1 MSVDGRFIKYL
12 GKELNQDLNKG
23 KVQKISQISNTDFLF
38 NLRANNENKYL
49 YLSLST
55 SVARIHLIERP
66 KEKFDAPGGFCMFL
80 RKHIEGGLINKVQS
94 LNNDRIL
101 EITLSNVN
109 DIGDLETYK
118 MVIELFGRYANLII
132 LNDNDKVLNAYKHI
146 HPFDNI
152 DRTIVN
158 GITYDIP
165 KDDKIDPED
174 LDRVESFFKNGDIEV
189 HDIIHN
195 IRGISPLLAKAI
207 MKKANFIPT
216 QYFQVYKE
224 FMNLPIKPTLKEG
237 KKQAFYFIDIFEDN
251 QRYFDSLSLLLEH
264 HYHEQT
270 DKEKVKQIH
279 KYLFTFAKNQVN
291 KYKNKLEKLTKDL
304 KNAKNNEIY
313 RIKGDIL
320 IQDQYKI
327 QPTDYEYTGFS
338 YELDKEITVDLDRR
352 LSVIENAKKF
362 YKRYKKLKT
371 AIKHLNRQIILAKHK
386 LNYFI
391 SLKEQINTNY
401 NLKDLEEI
409 KEELIELKYLPKKK
423 TKQEKKKQKLNYDVY
438 IDETGTRILVGK
450 NNLQNN
456 YLTHKHAR
464 KNDMWFHVQNQS
476 GSHVVVEGEDLKET
490 TIRNA
495 ANLAAYYSK
504 SQQSSSVAVDY
515 TLVKNIKKIPG
526 ELGSFV
532 SYTNQKTIYIDPDIS
547 LINQLKKP

>member
-12 GKELNQDLNKG
+12 GKELNQDLNNG

-38 NLRANNENKYL
+38 NVRANAENKYL

-55 SVARIHLIERP
+55 SVARIHLIKRP
-66 KEKFDAPGGFCMFL
+66 DEKFDAPGGFCMFL
-80 RKHIEGGLINKVQS
+80 RKHIEGGVINKIQS

-101 EITLSNVN
+101 EITVSNVN
-109 DIGDLETYK
+109 DIGDLEIYK

-132 LNDNDKVLNAYKHI
+132 LDDKDKVLNAYKHI
-146 HPFDNI
+146 HPFDNV

-174 LDRVESFFKNGDIEV
+174 LDAVKSFFEKDNIESR
-189 HDIIHN
+189 DIINN
-195 IRGISPLLAKAI
+195 IRGISPLLAKAV
-207 MKKANFIPT
+207 MRKANFMPT
-216 QYFQVYKE
+216 QYFQIYKE
-224 FMNLPIKPTLKEG
+224 LMYLPIKPTLKEG
-237 KKQAFYFIDIFEDN
+237 KKEAFYFIDIFEDN
-251 QRYFDSLSLLLEH
+251 QRYFDSLSFLLEH
-264 HYHEQT
+264 YYHEQT

-279 KYLFTFAKNQVN
+279 KYLFSFAKNQVN

-313 RIKGDIL
+313 RMKGDLL
-320 IQDQYKI
+320 IQDQHKI

-338 YELDKEITVDLDRR
+338 YELDKELTVDLDRR
-352 LSVIENAKKF
+352 LTIIENANKF

-371 AIKHLNRQIILAKHK
+371 AIKHLNKQIILTKHK

-391 SLKEQINTNY
+391 SLKQQIDNNY

-409 KEELIELKYLPKKK
+409 KEELIEHKYLPKKK
-423 TKQEKKKQKLNYDVY
+423 TKQQKKKQKLNYETF

-476 GSHVVVEGEDLKET
+476 GSHVVVQSEDLSET
-490 TIRNA
+490 TIRHA

-532 SYTNQKTIYIDPDIS
+532 SYTNQKTIYIDPDVS
-547 LINQLKKP
+547 LINDLKKA